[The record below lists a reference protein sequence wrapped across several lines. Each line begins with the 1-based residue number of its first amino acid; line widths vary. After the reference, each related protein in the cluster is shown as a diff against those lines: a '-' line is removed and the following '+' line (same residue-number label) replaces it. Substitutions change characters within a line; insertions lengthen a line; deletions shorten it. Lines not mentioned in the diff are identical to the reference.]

1 MYEDILIIKAQQN
14 KEKILKIINF
24 AFENLRKRQ
33 MHILGEE
40 ICFIVFN
47 HVLFIFHLVLTCTHV
62 TLHLLHFFCWIRFL
76 PMMSDRFK

>member
-24 AFENLRKRQ
+24 VLKILRKRQ

-62 TLHLLHFFCWIRFL
+62 TLHLLHFCWIRFL